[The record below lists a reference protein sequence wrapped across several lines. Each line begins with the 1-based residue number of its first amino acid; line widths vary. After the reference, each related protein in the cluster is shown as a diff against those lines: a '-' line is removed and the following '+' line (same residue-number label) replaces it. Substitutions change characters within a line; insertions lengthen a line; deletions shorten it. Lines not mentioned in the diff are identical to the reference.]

1 MEIIINDDELWMFDE
16 KTGDYTINWYE
27 YVTNNQTQ
35 NKIMNIMNFDP
46 DCEEEEVEPTVSN
59 FQYLPLEQKYQVNLF
74 FQSGL
79 GYFMKETYFL
89 VELNLKGEIIN
100 YVRLPHPKK
109 WVRKRLDWYD
119 HLNRSS

>member
-1 MEIIINDDELWMFDE
+1 MNDEELWMFDE

-27 YVTNNQTQ
+27 HVTNNQAQ
-35 NKIMNIMNFDP
+35 NIIMNIMNFDP

-79 GYFMKETYFL
+79 GYFLKETYFL
-89 VELNLKGEIIN
+89 VELNRKGEIIN
-100 YVRLPHPKK
+100 YVRLPHPNK
-109 WVRKRLDWYD
+109 WVRKRLAWFDL
-119 HLNRSS
+119 LNGSS